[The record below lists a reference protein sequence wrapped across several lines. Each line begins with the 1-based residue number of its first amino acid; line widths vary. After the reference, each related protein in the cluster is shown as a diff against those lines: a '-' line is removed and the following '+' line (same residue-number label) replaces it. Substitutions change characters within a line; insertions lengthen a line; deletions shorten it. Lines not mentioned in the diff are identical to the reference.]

1 MPYID
6 KGNSESGMK
15 SRYRWWLVG
24 MLWLVCFCNYADR
37 QAIFSVLPQIRA
49 QMGLSDMQLGIV
61 ASSFMWVY
69 AIAGPLAGWLSDR
82 ISPRA
87 VVLGA
92 LTFWSVVTAATG
104 RCHSYES
111 LVLFRTLGGFTEAFY
126 FPAAMWLIGIYHGPQ
141 SRSRAMAIHQ
151 SAVYAG
157 TVAGGSISG
166 LLAEQHGWRV
176 SFLFLGSMGV
186 LLAILLLAMMR
197 NPPQVTHPDVEQ
209 KNFWGDLFNVL
220 KIYEA
225 DAMIAVFVGANFVA
239 VVFLTWLPTFLFTK
253 FSMNLGQAGF
263 SSTAYLQTASVA
275 GVLLGGFLGDY
286 ATARRSGG
294 RQIVQAGG
302 LLLGV
307 PFLFLVGSASYATGL
322 IVGLIGFGFSKGIY
336 DANMWASLY
345 DVVPVSN
352 RGIAAGTMNSLGWLG
367 GGVAPIAIAAGAQH
381 FGMGRCLSATSVIY
395 LVLAIGTLQIGRQ
408 LRGRVRT
415 AAT

>member
-1 MPYID
+1 MGD
-6 KGNSESGMK
+6 SESDMK
-15 SRYRWWLVG
+15 SRYGWWLVG

-49 QMGLSDMQLGIV
+49 QMGLSDIQLGIV

-92 LTFWSVVTAATG
+92 LIFWSMVTAATG

-126 FPAAMWLIGIYHGPQ
+126 FPAAMSLIGIYHGPQ

-151 SAVYAG
+151 SSVYAG

-166 LLAEQHGWRV
+166 LLAEQHGWRA
-176 SFLFLGSMGV
+176 SFFFLGAFGI
-186 LLAILLLAMMR
+186 LLAVVLSAMMR
-197 NPPQVTHPDVEQ
+197 KPPAATRADVEP
-209 KNFWGDLFNVL
+209 KNFGRDLLDVL
-220 KIYEA
+220 KIQEA

-239 VVFLTWLPTFLFTK
+239 MVFLTWLPTFLFTK
-253 FSMNLGQAGF
+253 FRMNLGQAGF
-263 SSTAYLQTASVA
+263 SSTAYLQTASVV

-286 ATARRSGG
+286 AMARRSGG
-294 RQIVQAGG
+294 RQIVQACG

-307 PFLFLVGSASYATGL
+307 PFLFLVGSASSTAGL
-322 IVGLIGFGFSKGIY
+322 IAGMIGFGFSKGLY

-345 DVVPVSN
+345 DVVPASN

-381 FGMGRCLSATSVIY
+381 FGMGRCISATSVIY
-395 LVLAIGTLQIGRQ
+395 LVLAIGTMLIGLQLGRR
-408 LRGRVRT
+408 LKT
-415 AAT
+415 AAA